1 MTFSWQTFAVF
12 LLGALAALAAVRI
25 LARRWISAVRGEA
38 KNILELAEKDAEISA
53 REIKTNA
60 QISFERERAE
70 RERILDERSINI
82 QREEEELQNRRDKL
96 ERDSNQVKTM
106 QVRLETEIQEAKEQK
121 LDFES
126 HKNNYRERLQ
136 RMGELTRDEAR
147 KELRDDVL
155 RAANGELG
163 EIRREI
169 LYETEEDARHEAQR
183 ILIDTM
189 ERMAMNPSN
198 EISATVVDLPNE
210 DMKGRIIG
218 REGRNIR
225 SFESTTGV
233 TLMIDETPG
242 SILVSSFDPVRREVA
257 RIALE
262 RLVKDGRI
270 HPVSIEET
278 VEAVEQEMR
287 NNVIALGEKAL
298 LRLRLHSVHP
308 ELVSVLGKMHY
319 RLSNNQN
326 TLEHSIE
333 VAFLCSLLAAE
344 LGLDPDLAKRCG
356 LFHDMGKAIDHE
368 HEGSHAHSAARM
380 LQRYGED
387 ERVVN
392 AVESS
397 HDEVAATSI
406 YAGLL
411 RVADALSAA
420 RPGAR
425 TDSMDGYIQRI
436 RSLEDRAME
445 FDGVIDA
452 YAVQAGKEI
461 RVIVS
466 PEEMDDVDARSIGRK
481 LRQKIEDELQYP
493 GTIKVTV
500 IREQRYT
507 EVAK

>member
-1 MTFSWQTFAVF
+1 MTFSWQTFVVF
-12 LLGALAALAAVRI
+12 SLGALAALAAVRV
-25 LARRWISAVRGEA
+25 LARRWIAGVRAEA
-38 KNILELAEKDAEISA
+38 KNILELAQKDAEISA

-60 QISFERERAE
+60 QISFERERSE
-70 RERILDERSINI
+70 REKILDERSVNI
-82 QREEEELQNRRDKL
+82 QREEEELQNRRDKM
-96 ERDSNQVKTM
+96 EREAKQIESKK
-106 QVRLETEIQEAKEQK
+106 VRLDTEIREVQDQK
-121 LDFES
+121 VDYES
-126 HKNNYRERLQ
+126 LKNNYRDRLQ

-147 KELRDDVL
+147 RELRDDVL

-169 LYETEEDARHEAQR
+169 LYETEEEARNEAQR

-198 EISATVVDLPNE
+198 EISASVVELPNE
-210 DMKGRIIG
+210 EMKGRIIG

-262 RLVKDGRI
+262 RLVRDGRI

-278 VEAVEQEMR
+278 VEAVELEMR
-287 NNVIALGEKAL
+287 DNVIALGENAL
-298 LRLRLHSVHP
+298 LRLRLTSVHP
-308 ELVSVLGKMHY
+308 ELVTVIGKMHY

-368 HEGSHAHSAARM
+368 HEGSHAHAAAQM
-380 LQRYGED
+380 LKRYGED
-387 ERVVN
+387 EKVVN

-397 HDEVAATSI
+397 HDEVAPSSI

-425 TDSMDGYIQRI
+425 ADSMDGYIQRI
-436 RSLEDRAME
+436 RSLEERALDFE
-445 FDGVIDA
+445 GVVDA

-466 PEEMDDVDARSIGRK
+466 PEKMDDADARSIGRK

-500 IREQRYT
+500 IREQRFT